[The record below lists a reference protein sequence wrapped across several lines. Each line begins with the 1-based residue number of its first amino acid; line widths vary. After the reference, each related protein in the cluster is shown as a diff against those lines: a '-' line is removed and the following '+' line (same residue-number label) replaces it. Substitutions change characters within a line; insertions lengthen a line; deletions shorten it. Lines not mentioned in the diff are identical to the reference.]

1 MCVVGIGVDG
11 EPYGEKGVG
20 LMGISVDIQH
30 AFRGFSLDVRFEAHA
45 GVTALFGRSGSGKTT
60 LINAIAGLLTP
71 QSGRIVVGD
80 RVLFDR
86 DAGINVPVH
95 KRGIGY
101 VFQEPRLFPHLSV
114 ARNLRYG
121 MRFRTSGAA
130 ALGFDHVVD
139 LLGLSTLID
148 RAPAGLSGG
157 EKQRVAIGR
166 ALLSSPDILLMDEP
180 LAALDA
186 PRKAEILPFLARLRD
201 EVAVPIVYVSHS
213 MGEVAR
219 LASHMVMLKD
229 GAVIT
234 QGHTEAVLSDP
245 EMVPWV
251 GVRSAGSVLSA
262 RLDAQEPDGLS
273 RLAISGG
280 VLYMPKVAGDI
291 GAQVRVRVMAQD
303 VMLSLSEP
311 SDMSAL
317 NILRCRVLSI
327 RKGDGPGAI
336 VQLEC
341 GTDRLLARVTRRS
354 VARLALDTGSQ
365 CYAVLK
371 TVSVGPVDIG

>member
-1 MCVVGIGVDG
+1 
-11 EPYGEKGVG
+11 
-20 LMGISVDIQH
+20 MGISVDIQH
-30 AFRGFSLDVRFEAHA
+30 AFRGFSLDARFEAHA

-60 LINAIAGLLTP
+60 LINAIAGVLTP

-148 RAPAGLSGG
+148 RAPAALSGG

-354 VARLALDTGSQ
+354 VARLALDAGSQ